1 MARLVLALALLSL
14 LSLPGLSQP
23 SPQKPAENEPKQS
36 KEELA
41 KQALSRAR
49 DAQKEAQGRADGAIK
64 NLEAFVRDLDDRLN
78 AKKVAADL
86 EESAQTDVEK
96 RAEDAEK
103 TFQSRLATL
112 AKSGSGGDSKAVAA
126 AAQKAKRAARDVE
139 HLAGNHMAKA
149 VRGQFKHV
157 QKAQREEARTL
168 AREAHEGARAAV
180 KAAHALEYAERRA
193 GVKEDSYKKA
203 LDRNAHI
210 GRCMEDRT
218 QELEDQAEDKI
229 DRYLDTLEARSEVL
243 EDDARGEAAKQLE
256 AERRAVRWTKRQAG
270 EEAEKVRATA
280 EKAAAKAKAKA
291 AFAAVDPTQVAHP
304 AQDDTKAAVGT
315 DGANAGG
322 ASAGGSASSVGRSI
336 ALTAARPVPLLGAA
350 WLLVFAAPAVAF
362 PTALRMRRT
371 VREAPLLG

>member
-23 SPQKPAENEPKQS
+23 SPQKPAENEPKPS
-36 KEELA
+36 KEELT
-41 KQALSRAR
+41 KQALWRAR
-49 DAQKEAQGRADGAIK
+49 DTQKKAQGRADGAIK

-78 AKKVAADL
+78 AKQVAADL
-86 EESAQTDVEK
+86 EESAQKDVEK

-112 AKSGSGGDSKAVAA
+112 AKSGSSGDSKAVAA

-139 HLAGNHMAKA
+139 HLAGNNKAKA
-149 VRGQFKHV
+149 VREQFKHV

-193 GVKEDSYKKA
+193 GVNEDSYKKA
-203 LDRNAHI
+203 FDRNAHI

-229 DRYLDTLEARSEVL
+229 ERYLDTLEARSEVL

-256 AERRAVRWTKRQAG
+256 AERRAVRWAKRQAG

-291 AFAAVDPTQVAHP
+291 AFAAADPTEVAHP

-322 ASAGGSASSVGRSI
+322 ASAGGSASSGGRSI
-336 ALTAARPVPLLGAA
+336 ALTAARPVPLVGAA
-350 WLLVFAAPAVAF
+350 WLLVFAAAAVAF
-362 PTALRMRRT
+362 PAALRMRRT